1 MELAESRRMSLIM
14 KKIIYIILITAVSA
28 SVNSNQLSNRPIGDI
43 NQDGIVDVLDIVLTV
58 DLILNNSAYNSNAD
72 LNNDQVLNV
81 IDIVELVN
89 IIIDVP
95 VIPDNAYGTP
105 ETLDILTWNVE
116 HFPKN
121 NNTIDTLA
129 SVLAELYVDIVA
141 LQEIE
146 STTSLLNV
154 AEKLGDNWVAYRAD
168 SNSSWGELS
177 YLINTDNI
185 EVLQTPYTILNQYDY
200 EFAWRNPYLLKIS
213 YNGADYTL
221 INIHYKCCDGSE
233 DRRLQSSIYLDQY
246 ISSNLANERV
256 VLLGDFNDLLVDS
269 YNVFQPFLDNPA
281 DYYFAD
287 YYIAEDLSMIPYW
300 SFPSWP
306 SHLDHILITNEIFDI
321 EYDATTV
328 LVDQIFFNSFNNYD
342 NLISDHRPVGIRLS
356 N

>member
-1 MELAESRRMSLIM
+1 MM
-14 KKIIYIILITAVSA
+14 KRLLCIIIVVALVSA
-28 SVNSNQLSNRPIGDI
+28 SLHLDEFNNRPIGDV
-43 NQDGIVDVLDIVLTV
+43 NQDGLVNILDIVLTV
-58 DLILNNSAYNSNAD
+58 DLILNNANYDSNAD
-72 LNNDQVLNV
+72 LNNDQILNV

-95 VIPDNAYGTP
+95 TIPDNAYGTP
-105 ETLDILTWNVE
+105 ETLDILTWNIE

-121 NNTIDTLA
+121 NNTVDTL
-129 SVLAELYVDIVA
+129 SSILSNLYVDIVA

-146 STTSLLNV
+146 STASLVDV
-154 AEKLGDNWVAYRAD
+154 AEQLGDNWVAYRAE

-177 YLINTDNI
+177 YLINTDNVD
-185 EVLQTPYTILNQYDY
+185 VLQAPYTILNQYQY
-200 EFAWRNPYLLKIS
+200 EFAWRPPYVLKIS
-213 YNGADYTL
+213 YNGIHYTL

-233 DRRLQSSIYLDQY
+233 DRRLDSSIYLDQY
-246 ISSNLANERV
+246 ISTNLSNEKV
-256 VLLGDFNDLLVDS
+256 ILLGDFNDLLVDS
-269 YNVFQPFLDNPA
+269 YNVFQPFLDNPSE
-281 DYYFAD
+281 YYFAD
-287 YYIAEDLSMIPYW
+287 YYIAEDPSMIPYW